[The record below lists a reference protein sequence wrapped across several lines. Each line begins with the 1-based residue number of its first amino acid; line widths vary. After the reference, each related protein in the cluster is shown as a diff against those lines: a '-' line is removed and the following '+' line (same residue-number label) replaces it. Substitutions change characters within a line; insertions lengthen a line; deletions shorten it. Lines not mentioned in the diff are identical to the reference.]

1 MNKAT
6 RFCFFLFI
14 INILQSSASGNT
26 QFQSKTDSLR
36 TVVKSKTG
44 IEKISAQL
52 DLALQLYERENSEA
66 MNLAQLAL
74 KSIPKTGQ
82 QALQMRAYFVLGEI
96 SQQTDNAVLSQA
108 YYDSAL
114 ILSDKIDDNRF
125 KSDIL
130 LQKGIGQHIQGKH
143 LEALQT
149 FNSTIQIGR
158 MSDNFRV
165 VGGAYS
171 MMGTIF
177 REHGLYDRAIEYII
191 KSRMNYEKAGFSEG
205 YAWAAYLLGRIYA
218 DLQLWEKALEYYQQA
233 LDNYI
238 EMAAIDQNKNGVAIC
253 YEQIV
258 LIYIQLGKLEEAR
271 ESNRKTMEIYLENNS
286 AYGISNADATQG
298 RIEYAAGNYS
308 EAEKYLER
316 ALEKKIEMNDLLNQ
330 ARVNEYLGLSKIKSG
345 EIQEGLNTIEKGLE
359 IAVSTNQKKNQMDI
373 YSELAE
379 VYRGLNEL
387 GKVIS
392 CQNKIIE
399 IQDDLLSGGA
409 NIKMEQLQSIYELD
423 AKNTQI
429 ADLEKINEI
438 NALQISQHRISNIFF
453 GTGIFMAT
461 IAALMALLFYE
472 RIREKN
478 RQLHEANAAKDKF
491 FAIIAHDLRGP
502 TSTLAA
508 FIDHIYSDFDQLSKA
523 KLKELLH
530 VLQKSSRNVNSLLE
544 NLLFWSKSQ
553 SNKIKYVPQKLVLNE
568 IFSSSYL
575 GLEQS
580 VQEKEIDFSFEINDD
595 LIVWADPNM
604 LQTIIRNL
612 LGNAIKFT
620 GRGGKVSVGTHANQ
634 GNAIVTIADNG
645 IGIEKDALS
654 TLFDIDNKYRQPGTE
669 NEMSTGLGLI
679 LVRDF
684 IERNGGTIRI
694 ESQIGKGTT
703 VTFTLPLTSD
713 EA

>member
-1 MNKAT
+1 MNKAI
-6 RFCFFLFI
+6 RFCFFLLI
-14 INILQSSASGNT
+14 ISVLQFSANGNT

-36 TVVKSKTG
+36 QVVNSKTG

-74 KSIPKTGQ
+74 KAIPKTGQ

-96 SQQTDNAVLSQA
+96 SQQTDNAILSQA

-114 ILSDKIDDNRF
+114 FLSDKIDDTRF

-130 LQKGIGQHIQGKH
+130 LQKGIGQHILGKH
-143 LEALQT
+143 LDALQT
-149 FNSTIQIGR
+149 FNSAIQIGR
-158 MSDNFRV
+158 MSGNFRV

-191 KSRMNYEKAGFSEG
+191 KSRMNYEKASFTEG
-205 YAWAAYLLGRIYA
+205 YAWSAYLLGRIYA
-218 DLQLWEKALEYYQQA
+218 DLQLWRKALDYYQQA

-238 EMAAIDQNKNGVAIC
+238 EIAAIDQNKNGVAIC
-253 YEQIV
+253 YEQIT

-271 ESNRKTMEIYLENNS
+271 ESNKKTLEIYLENNS
-286 AYGISNADATQG
+286 TYGISNTDATQG
-298 RIEYAAGNYS
+298 RIEYAAGNYAV
-308 EAEKYLER
+308 AEKYLER

-330 ARVNEYLGLSKIKSG
+330 SRVNEYLGLSKIKSG
-345 EIQEGLNTIEKGLE
+345 KIQEGLNSIEKGLE
-359 IAVSTNQKKNQMDI
+359 IAISTNQKKNQMDI
-373 YSELAE
+373 YSELAD
-379 VYRGLNEL
+379 VYHDLDRPE
-387 GKVIS
+387 KVIYY
-392 CQNKIIE
+392 QDKIIE
-399 IQDDLLSGGA
+399 IQDELLSGGA
-409 NIKMEQLQSIYELD
+409 TIKMEQLQSIYELD
-423 AKNTQI
+423 AKNAQI

-438 NALQISQHRISNIFF
+438 NALRIRQHRISNIFF

-461 IAALMALLFYE
+461 FAALMAFWFYR
-472 RIREKN
+472 RIRQKN

-502 TSTLAA
+502 TSTIAA

-530 VLQKSSRNVNSLLE
+530 VLQKSSRNANSLLE
-544 NLLFWSKSQ
+544 NLLFWSRSQ

-575 GLEQS
+575 SLEQS
-580 VQEKEIDFSFEINDD
+580 VEEKEIDFSFEMNGD

-612 LGNAIKFT
+612 LSNAIKFT
-620 GRGGKVSVGTHANQ
+620 RRGGKVRVGTHANQ

-654 TLFDIDNKYRQPGTE
+654 TLFDIDNKYRKPGTE

-679 LVRDF
+679 LVKDF
-684 IERNGGTIRI
+684 IEKNGGTIRI
-694 ESQIGKGTT
+694 ESKIGKGTT
-703 VTFTLPLTSD
+703 VTFTLPLASG
-713 EA
+713 A